1 VLTSDRA
8 PDDLRALEDRL
19 RERFQAGLVAN
30 IEPPD
35 PATRLTILRKRAEHD
50 RIELADDGA
59 LHVIAE
65 HVTSSVRALEGAL
78 IRVVASSSLTGRSLT
93 GDFARHVLAAAGEEP
108 RQSAHVGAPTIAAI
122 QAATCRHFGLSAQ
135 ELVSSSRSPR
145 VLWPRQVAIYLARE
159 LTDESLPTIGR
170 HFGGRDHSTVLH
182 AWRRVSARLTSDEKA
197 RELVTT
203 LQALLS
209 EAPPR
214 RAFAVKHSRRATL
227 DNRTVHKVI

>member
-8 PDDLRALEDRL
+8 PDDLQALEDRL

-50 RIELADDGA
+50 RIKLADEGA
-59 LHVIAE
+59 LRVIAE

-78 IRVVASSSLTGRSLT
+78 IRVVASSSLTGRPLT
-93 GDFARHVLAAAGEEP
+93 GDFARQVLAAAGEHST
-108 RQSAHVGAPTIAAI
+108 RSAHRGAPTIVAI
-122 QAATCRHFGLSAQ
+122 QAAACRHFGLSAQ
-135 ELVSSSRSPR
+135 ELVSFSRSPR
-145 VLWPRQVAIYLARE
+145 VLWPRQLAIYLARE

-182 AWRRVSARLTSDEKA
+182 AWRRASARVTTEEKA
-197 RELVTT
+197 RELVAR
-203 LQALLS
+203 LRALLD
-209 EAPPR
+209 EAPPSQ
-214 RAFAVKHSRRATL
+214 AAAMQHSRRAKL
-227 DNRTVHKVI
+227 ENRNVHKIV